1 MEEEGEYAD
10 GEIVWVKLSYCWW
23 PGEILAGSRLTD
35 EFLSTLKRRPL
46 AVVKFFDEDSYEFV
60 KNTNF
65 IYKYNCNRKNEF
77 LRKGLEQYRA
87 KNKHMVKFPA
97 DVMQAERATGGDP
110 NIVNSTEFLPQKRE
124 SYADIFSPD
133 KSKGGKGKASAT
145 TPRGSPKKA
154 PVISPSKI
162 IPVIPVR
169 KHEVRILGQA
179 SSPSGIASRSS
190 LGLSSLSNSSLN
202 ASTSSSVGEPGSS
215 LLSSSV
221 SAAVSPSQIYHCHKC
236 GFESSRQNVI
246 VLHTKYC
253 RAVPLA
259 PFNIPAVRES
269 KSLQSTTSRTTSV
282 DPITPKAA
290 PKLPDEPP
298 QLQPAT
304 PEDGEELVEVIQVV
318 QEKTTSGRA
327 GRTPRAI
334 AKAATPTPK
343 VDRKKTRGGR
353 GKSVA
358 TPEVEVTAL
367 DDEEKVEECQVS
379 EEPPVEDVSVQE
391 VEKSLDDS
399 TGKDSKAKADVELKN
414 ELLADWSEDE
424 QDEQE
429 LKEDKMKATSSDEA
443 EKVESTETAAPV
455 ISVTDAG
462 ADKSVESSP
471 QLASPVSSSS
481 GTTIKYRNIPKKQ
494 KREFIEVTNDQP
506 ATTVAVTIE
515 KSSSESSISTA
526 ATCGDKTASSSS
538 ADSLPEQSRPLSAKQ
553 RILDRATRG
562 SSKSNS
568 SSTEELKP
576 VVVAAATAQAESQHD
591 TSAASTIDETKKDI
605 ASCFDFKE
613 EEEEEVVLS
622 KSPRRSLSN
631 RRDVSLD
638 AKQEQ
643 EELERAKKDA
653 ELNNEIDSLLSEVT
667 VPSLPELPKLPAS
680 PRASSP
686 GPSQDI
692 ISPQSKEE
700 IDRNRTLPPKER
712 GKRIF
717 KTRNKPTVENE
728 AIALEQSK
736 AIVLD
741 FVKKSHEEE
750 EAQQQQEAKLSSESP
765 TTTNDDSQ
773 ESVLSTVADQPKF
786 ENSEFAAIKAK
797 RTKLPVEEDPPK
809 EEESTVSSSNE
820 EPKPALEE
828 TESIPVSIS
837 KDQLALEVLEK
848 TTPSPMSRKAKQ
860 QPSKQTVVSP
870 IVLIE
875 KLPDQEPVEE
885 QLEVTSKTARKKRV
899 SEMDQADQPPRSR
912 RGRSAKVEEPT
923 PPEQEPPK
931 EIEPV
936 APVVPKSQRKV
947 KRAKKDEQI
956 PPAEE
961 TPEVEPKPSKSKRS
975 KQSQQ
980 RSADSTA
987 DLHAEIDPVVPS
999 AAEHAPVEPVVNEPP
1014 PTAEEPVVAKHQPIK
1029 MIIKSKGKK
1038 SNSELIYDDPI
1049 VAPAAPEPKP
1059 EETQQDKLT
1068 KSPKSSKRKKE
1079 EAPMETPAEEAV
1091 EPPAKSPKSK
1101 RPKVKLSDKP
1111 KEPEVSVEGP
1121 NATDLQVAEALIQ
1134 LPETPVV
1141 PPKVATVDQETVEV
1155 KSNNSSPVHSKTI
1168 NPRKRHLQK
1177 LMDTAEV
1184 VVEQPKTEIV
1194 TIPEKKK
1201 RETIVE
1207 VVSVAPATIVHD
1219 LPVKS
1224 TNVVVASVP
1233 SPDEDKFDIDN
1244 IPIVMDDSELLEDS
1258 TISTTSNSKHLAVA
1272 PPPDDDVKLISTTKP
1287 MTKKIVIVKSS
1298 NGSAKIVGRKDSP
1311 AVAKKNLAIKSTTI
1325 TIKPPL
1331 DQLSPTNVTR
1341 SPAHSPTPIRS
1352 AQLVQAS
1359 SGGQIVITSK
1369 GTVLTTQSP
1378 STSTARSQ
1386 SSSSDGLKTH
1396 VSQSH
1401 SKTAIVSSVV
1411 SSASSI
1417 SSSSS
1422 SSATKG
1428 LSESAANST
1437 PNTPQ
1442 RSGTAAAV
1450 AIKSPAKICVQSQE
1464 IIHPPTKPRPVVTGG
1479 GTSSSPVVVQ
1489 KVTAEVGQHK
1499 KGTAAALR
1507 KSTGKKQVE
1516 PSTSA
1521 VKPLFSTSKGA
1532 LITPQPATTSAVNP
1546 GKKNHRVIK
1555 ISPQKL
1561 KEFTRLGMVEDK
1573 GKGKVL
1579 TASGM
1584 KKFRQEQE
1592 QLLQQQQQQQQ
1603 KQRPQSKPD
1612 KPIRRPESVDEEPS
1626 TSTPTPP
1633 PSSDT
1638 PAEVVVAA
1646 AADSS
1651 VKELPPTSP
1660 PEPEQSPE
1668 VAEEEPAK
1676 PEIVEENEAAA
1687 AETEPECSSSSKIEP
1702 VPAAEDANESAST
1715 QPEVPAEANESSSN
1729 VQESSQLIAVP
1740 AENFGG
1746 PANLFYLCSVREEG
1760 FVPVNNELLY
1770 LDSSNQLV
1778 ALPEQASVEDI
1789 VQQAAAA
1796 GQEVLEIPGVA
1807 GDHAAVDVEG
1817 SVEAGQQN
1825 ILLNT
1830 QDGQQIILDQQSLM
1844 ALAAAGADTSQLLTP
1859 DGQQI
1864 VLQGSA
1870 QELLAALAVT
1880 QPGIGIAL
1888 ATEGTQIIVAP
1899 ESLIDLQ
1906 DAPLPGEIIQVNPN
1920 TTVETNA
1927 VLTKPPIMS
1936 TVEVPSKNGNGT
1948 TDSSTE
1954 KALVDPV
1961 ATTNLDESLAAVIG
1975 LPGNPNVPTSLELP
1989 ITVTNPVI
1997 AKTTT
2002 SKINPIYQPTTA
2014 IAAIPGVIN
2023 LPPTALAQTGTDSS
2037 HVETTHESSSSDDT
2051 KAEHFKHHP
2060 EGDDK
2065 EAATTA
2071 NGKSALDG
2079 EDHDVEPSDLDDE
2092 IIPNTPESQMNSH
2105 AEISS
2110 QFSDD
2115 EDEDAPVVPLPRVID
2130 DDDNSNFSDVI
2141 PIQPNVILR
2150 NINNELINNNETS
2163 NNSSSDMELEPAGPG
2178 NEENDPNQT
2187 AEVATGS
2194 TNNNSLVER

>member
-1 MEEEGEYAD
+1 MEEDGEYAD

-23 PGEILAGSRLTD
+23 PGEVLAGSRLTD

-46 AVVKFFDEDSYEFV
+46 AVVKFFDEDSYEYV

-65 IYKYNCNRKNEF
+65 IYKYNCSRKHEF

-133 KSKGGKGKASAT
+133 KSKGGKGKASAS

-154 PVISPSKI
+154 PALSPSKI

-190 LGLSSLSNSSLN
+190 LGLSASLNNSSLN
-202 ASTSSSVGEPGSS
+202 ASTSSSGGEPGV
-215 LLSSSV
+215 LSGSGGGGV
-221 SAAVSPSQIYHCHKC
+221 SAVSPSQIYHCHKC

-259 PFNIPAVRES
+259 PFNIPPVRES
-269 KSLQSTTSRTTSV
+269 KSLQTTAPKAISV
-282 DPITPKAA
+282 EPVTPKAA

-298 QLQPAT
+298 QQQPDA
-304 PEDGEELVEVIQVV
+304 PEDDQELVEVIQVV
-318 QEKTTSGRA
+318 QEKTSRS
-327 GRTPRAI
+327 GRTPRAT

-343 VDRKKTRGGR
+343 ADRKKNRGGR
-353 GKSVA
+353 GKAVA
-358 TPEVEVTAL
+358 TPEVEVAAAAVVAA
-367 DDEEKVEECQVS
+367 DEEKVEVLQVC
-379 EEPPVEDVSVQE
+379 EEPPVEETPVQE
-391 VEKSLDDS
+391 VGKSLDDS
-399 TGKDSKAKADVELKN
+399 TGKDSKGKADVELKN

-429 LKEDKMKATSSDEA
+429 VKEDKRKAASSDELD
-443 EKVESTETAAPV
+443 KVESTEKASPMV
-455 ISVTDAG
+455 VSVTDAS
-462 ADKSVESSP
+462 AEKSVESPP

-506 ATTVAVTIE
+506 ATTAAVTIE

-538 ADSLPEQSRPLSAKQ
+538 ADSLLEQSRPLSAKQ

-568 SSTEELKP
+568 SSTEEFKP
-576 VVVAAATAQAESQHD
+576 VVVVTAAAASEESQR
-591 TSAASTIDETKKDI
+591 TSEDTKKDI

-613 EEEEEVVLS
+613 EEEEEVVLN

-653 ELNNEIDSLLSEVT
+653 ELKNEIDSLLSEVT
-667 VPSLPELPKLPAS
+667 VPALPELPKLSVS
-680 PRASSP
+680 PRAASPP

-750 EAQQQQEAKLSSESP
+750 DAQRQQEAKLSLESP

-773 ESVLSTVADQPKF
+773 ESVLSAVAEPSRF

-797 RTKLPVEEDPPK
+797 RTKLPVDVELPK

-820 EPKPALEE
+820 EPKPAPAEP
-828 TESIPVSIS
+828 ESLPVSIS
-837 KDQLALEVLEK
+837 KDQLTLEVLEK
-848 TTPSPMSRKAKQ
+848 ATTPSPKSRKGKQ
-860 QPSKQTVVSP
+860 QPPKKTVVSP

-875 KLPDQEPVEE
+875 KLPESEPEPSEE
-885 QLEVTSKTARKKRV
+885 QHPEVTPKTARKKRA
-899 SEMDQADQPPRSR
+899 SEMDQLDLTALDTPRSR
-912 RGRSAKVEEPT
+912 RGRSAKAEEST
-923 PPEQEPPK
+923 PAEPEEPPK
-931 EIEPV
+931 EIEPA
-936 APVVPKSQRKV
+936 APAEKRKV
-947 KRAKKDEQI
+947 KRTAKKEEEA
-956 PPAEE
+956 AEE
-961 TPEVEPKPSKSKRS
+961 TPLVEPKPSKSKRN

-987 DLHAEIDPVVPS
+987 DLHAEVDPVVPTVV
-999 AAEHAPVEPVVNEPP
+999 EPAPAEPVVSEPAPQPLVEPP
-1014 PTAEEPVVAKHQPIK
+1014 PVVTKHQPIK
-1029 MIIKSKGKK
+1029 MIIKSKGKQ
-1038 SNSELIYDDPI
+1038 SNSELIYDDP
-1049 VAPAAPEPKP
+1049 VVAPEPKP
-1059 EETQQDKLT
+1059 EETQEKLP

-1079 EAPMETPAEEAV
+1079 ESTVEAPVEEAV
-1091 EPPAKSPKSK
+1091 EPLAKSPKSK
-1101 RPKVKLSDKP
+1101 RPKVKASEKS

-1121 NATDLQVAEALIQ
+1121 SATDLQVAEALIQ
-1134 LPETPVV
+1134 LPEAPVV
-1141 PPKVATVDQETVEV
+1141 PAKVVDQEMVEA
-1155 KSNNSSPVHSKTI
+1155 KSNNSSPVHAKTI

-1177 LMDTAEV
+1177 LMDTAEA
-1184 VVEQPKTEIV
+1184 VVEQPKPEIV
-1194 TIPEKKK
+1194 IIPEKKK
-1201 RETIVE
+1201 RDAIVE

-1219 LPVKS
+1219 LPAKS
-1224 TNVVVASVP
+1224 TNVVVVAAV
-1233 SPDEDKFDIDN
+1233 PDEDKFDIDN
-1244 IPIVMDDSELLEDS
+1244 IPIVMDSSELLEDS
-1258 TISTTSNSKHLAVA
+1258 TISTTSNSKRST
-1272 PPPDDDVKLISTTKP
+1272 DDDVKLISTTKP

-1298 NGSAKIVGRKDSP
+1298 NGSAKIVGKKESS
-1311 AVAKKNLAIKSTTI
+1311 AVAKKSLALKSTTV

-1331 DQLSPTNVTR
+1331 DQLSPTTR

-1386 SSSSDGLKTH
+1386 SSSSSDGLKTH

-1401 SKTAIVSSVV
+1401 SKPAIVSSVV

-1417 SSSSS
+1417 SSSSCS
-1422 SSATKG
+1422 TAR
-1428 LSESAANST
+1428 LPEPAANST
-1437 PNTPQ
+1437 STTPQ
-1442 RSGTAAAV
+1442 RSGAAAA

-1464 IIHPPTKPRPVVTGG
+1464 IIHPPTKPRPVVVT
-1479 GTSSSPVVVQ
+1479 GTSSSAPASPTVVVQ
-1489 KVTAEVGQHK
+1489 KVTTEVGSSHK
-1499 KGTAAALR
+1499 KGLAATASQR
-1507 KSTGKKQVE
+1507 KSAGKKHTD
-1516 PSTSA
+1516 PGTSGG
-1521 VKPLFSTSKGA
+1521 KPLFSTSKGA
-1532 LITPQPATTSAVNP
+1532 LITPQPATASSANS

-1603 KQRPQSKPD
+1603 PQSKPD
-1612 KPIRRPESVDEEPS
+1612 KPIQRADSVDEEPS

-1633 PSSDT
+1633 PPSDA

-1651 VKELPPTSP
+1651 VKELPPASSP
-1660 PEPEQSPE
+1660 AEPEQSPE
-1668 VAEEEPAK
+1668 VADEEPAK

-1687 AETEPECSSSSKIEP
+1687 AETEPECSSSSKVEP
-1702 VPAAEDANESAST
+1702 VCPVSEEASESASA
-1715 QPEVPAEANESSSN
+1715 QPEAPAEASSESSSN

-1796 GQEVLEIPGVA
+1796 AVQEVLEIPGVA
-1807 GDHAAVDVEG
+1807 GEHATVDVEG
-1817 SVEAGQQN
+1817 AVEAGQQN

-1880 QPGIGIAL
+1880 QPGLGIAV
-1888 ATEGTQIIVAP
+1888 AAEGTQIIVAP

-1948 TDSSTE
+1948 TEAAGTE
-1954 KALVDPV
+1954 KPLLADPV
-1961 ATTNLDESLAAVIG
+1961 AATNLDESLAAVIG
-1975 LPGNPNVPTSLELP
+1975 VPGNPNVPTSLELP

-2014 IAAIPGVIN
+2014 IAAIPGVLD
-2023 LPPTALAQTGTDSS
+2023 LPPTALAQTGTDST
-2037 HVETTHESSSSDDT
+2037 HVETTTTHEGGSSSDDT
-2051 KAEHFKHHP
+2051 KAE
-2060 EGDDK
+2060 K
-2065 EAATTA
+2065 EEEPTTA
-2071 NGKSALDG
+2071 NGKSGDDD
-2079 EDHDVEPSDLDDE
+2079 DHDVDLSELDDE

-2105 AEISS
+2105 ADISS

-2115 EDEDAPVVPLPRVID
+2115 DEDDDASMVPLPRVADD

-2150 NINNELINNNETS
+2150 NINNELSNNNENS
-2163 NNSSSDMELEPAGPG
+2163 NNSSSDMELDPAEPG
-2178 NEENDPNQT
+2178 NEENDPNQQT

-2194 TNNNSLVER
+2194 ANNNSLVER

>member
-1 MEEEGEYAD
+1 MEEDGEYAD

-23 PGEILAGSRLTD
+23 PGEVLAGSRLTD

-46 AVVKFFDEDSYEFV
+46 AVVKFFDEDSYEYV

-65 IYKYNCNRKNEF
+65 IYKYNCSRKHEF

-124 SYADIFSPD
+124 SYADIFSSD

-145 TPRGSPKKA
+145 TPRGGSPKKA
-154 PVISPSKI
+154 PAISPSKI

-190 LGLSSLSNSSLN
+190 LGGCPSTPNNSSLN

-215 LLSSSV
+215 ALSNV
-221 SAAVSPSQIYHCHKC
+221 SAASPSQIYHCHKC

-269 KSLQSTTSRTTSV
+269 KSLQATTARTTTV
-282 DPITPKAA
+282 EDPVTPKAA
-290 PKLPDEPP
+290 PKLREEPP
-298 QLQPAT
+298 QQPPAAA
-304 PEDGEELVEVIQVV
+304 PADEEELVEVIQVV
-318 QEKTTSGRA
+318 EEKTPAAVGRS
-327 GRTPRAI
+327 GRTPRTA

-343 VDRKKTRGGR
+343 VDRRKNRGGR
-353 GKSVA
+353 GKAVA
-358 TPEVEVTAL
+358 TPVVEVEAVAA
-367 DDEEKVEECQVS
+367 DEEKVEVLQVS
-379 EEPPVEDVSVQE
+379 EEEPPAEE
-391 VEKSLDDS
+391 VVPAPEVGKSLDDS
-399 TGKDSKAKADVELKN
+399 TGKDSKGKADVELKN

-429 LKEDKMKATSSDEA
+429 LKEDKRKAASSDES
-443 EKVESTETAAPV
+443 EKVETTEKAAPV
-455 ISVTDAG
+455 ISITDSSAE
-462 ADKSVESSP
+462 KSVESSP

-506 ATTVAVTIE
+506 ATTQAVTIE

-576 VVVAAATAQAESQHD
+576 VIVAATAAASAESQHD
-591 TSAASTIDETKKDI
+591 SASTSDETKKDI

-653 ELNNEIDSLLSEVT
+653 ELKNEIDSLLNEVS
-667 VPSLPELPKLPAS
+667 VPSLPDLPKLPVS
-680 PRASSP
+680 PRATSP
-686 GPSQDI
+686 GPSQEI

-773 ESVLSTVADQPKF
+773 ESVLSAVATEPQRF

-797 RTKLPVEEDPPK
+797 RAKLPVEEEPPK

-820 EPKPALEE
+820 EPKPATAEQPDSL
-828 TESIPVSIS
+828 PVSIS
-837 KDQLALEVLEK
+837 KDQLTLEVLEI
-848 TTPSPMSRKAKQ
+848 TTPSPKSRKGKQ
-860 QPSKQTVVSP
+860 QPPKQTIVSP

-875 KLPDQEPVEE
+875 KLPEPVEE
-885 QLEVTSKTARKKRV
+885 EQQPEVTPKATPARKKRAG
-899 SEMDQADQPPRSR
+899 EMDQLDLTALDTPRSR
-912 RGRSAKVEEPT
+912 RGRSAKAEEPT
-923 PPEQEPPK
+923 PEPEPPK
-931 EIEPV
+931 EIEAA
-936 APVVPKSQRKV
+936 APVEKRKAKRGKKEEEVPAV
-947 KRAKKDEQI
+947 D
-956 PPAEE
+956 E
-961 TPEVEPKPSKSKRS
+961 TPEVEPKPTKSKRS

-987 DLHAEIDPVVPS
+987 DLHAEVDPVVPTS
-999 AAEHAPVEPVVNEPP
+999 VESAPVVSEPAPIV
-1014 PTAEEPVVAKHQPIK
+1014 EPVVAKHQPIK

-1038 SNSELIYDDPI
+1038 SNSELIYDDP
-1049 VAPAAPEPKP
+1049 VVAPEPKP
-1059 EETQQDKLT
+1059 EETQEKLP

-1079 EAPMETPAEEAV
+1079 EPAVEPPAEEAV
-1091 EPPAKSPKSK
+1091 EPLAKSPKSK
-1101 RPKVKLSDKP
+1101 RPKVKASEKP
-1111 KEPEVSVEGP
+1111 KEPEISVGGP
-1121 NATDLQVAEALIQ
+1121 SATDLQVAEALIQ
-1134 LPETPVV
+1134 LPEAPVI
-1141 PPKVATVDQETVEV
+1141 PPKVAVVDDQEMVEV
-1155 KSNNSSPVHSKTI
+1155 KSNNSSPVHPKTI

-1184 VVEQPKTEIV
+1184 IVEQPPPEIV

-1207 VVSVAPATIVHD
+1207 VVSVAPASIVQD
-1219 LPVKS
+1219 LPAKTTS
-1224 TNVVVASVP
+1224 VVVASVP
-1233 SPDEDKFDIDN
+1233 PPDEDKFDIDN

-1258 TISTTSNSKHLAVA
+1258 TISTTSNTGRRSTVA
-1272 PPPDDDVKLISTTKP
+1272 PVVAPVEDEDVKLISTTKP

-1298 NGSAKIVGRKDSP
+1298 NGSAKIVGRKESP

-1331 DQLSPTNVTR
+1331 DQLSPTNVTTR
-1341 SPAHSPTPIRS
+1341 SPAHSPTPMRS

-1378 STSTARSQ
+1378 STSTARSH
-1386 SSSSDGLKTH
+1386 SSDGLKTH

-1401 SKTAIVSSVV
+1401 SKPAIVSSVV

-1422 SSATKG
+1422 STSSATKE
-1428 LSESAANST
+1428 LPESAANST
-1437 PNTPQ
+1437 PQ
-1442 RSGTAAAV
+1442 RPGTGAAA

-1464 IIHPPTKPRPVVTGG
+1464 IIHPATKPRPVA
-1479 GTSSSPVVVQ
+1479 SSPVVVQ
-1489 KVTAEVGQHK
+1489 KVTPEVGQQHK
-1499 KGTAAALR
+1499 KGLAAASASSQK
-1507 KSTGKKQVE
+1507 KSSGKKQAE
-1516 PSTSA
+1516 PGTSGG
-1521 VKPLFSTSKGA
+1521 KPLFATSKGA
-1532 LITPQPATTSAVNP
+1532 LITSQPATTSSVNP

-1592 QLLQQQQQQQQ
+1592 QLLQQQQQQQE
-1603 KQRPQSKPD
+1603 PQSKPD
-1612 KPIRRPESVDEEPS
+1612 KPVQRADSIDEEPS

-1633 PSSDT
+1633 PPADA

-1651 VKELPPTSP
+1651 VKELPPASP
-1660 PEPEQSPE
+1660 VEPEQSAE

-1676 PEIVEENEAAA
+1676 PEEIVEENEAAA
-1687 AETEPECSSSSKIEP
+1687 AETEPECSSSSKVEP
-1702 VPAAEDANESAST
+1702 VPAAEEASESASA
-1715 QPEVPAEANESSSN
+1715 QPEVPAEATSESSSN

-1789 VQQAAAA
+1789 VQQAA

-1807 GDHAAVDVEG
+1807 GEHAAVDVEG
-1817 SVEAGQQN
+1817 AVEAGQQN

-1880 QPGIGIAL
+1880 QPGLGIAV
-1888 ATEGTQIIVAP
+1888 AAEGTQIIVAP

-1948 TDSSTE
+1948 TDASAAD
-1954 KALVDPV
+1954 KALDPV

-1975 LPGNPNVPTSLELP
+1975 VPGNPNVPTSLELP

-2002 SKINPIYQPTTA
+2002 CKINPIYPTTTA
-2014 IAAIPGVIN
+2014 IAAIPGVLD
-2023 LPPTALAQTGTDSS
+2023 LPPTALAQTDPSTSI
-2037 HVETTHESSSSDDT
+2037 
-2051 KAEHFKHHP
+2051 
-2060 EGDDK
+2060 
-2065 EAATTA
+2065 
-2071 NGKSALDG
+2071 KSVWD
-2079 EDHDVEPSDLDDE
+2079 
-2092 IIPNTPESQMNSH
+2092 
-2105 AEISS
+2105 
-2110 QFSDD
+2110 
-2115 EDEDAPVVPLPRVID
+2115 
-2130 DDDNSNFSDVI
+2130 
-2141 PIQPNVILR
+2141 
-2150 NINNELINNNETS
+2150 
-2163 NNSSSDMELEPAGPG
+2163 
-2178 NEENDPNQT
+2178 
-2187 AEVATGS
+2187 
-2194 TNNNSLVER
+2194 